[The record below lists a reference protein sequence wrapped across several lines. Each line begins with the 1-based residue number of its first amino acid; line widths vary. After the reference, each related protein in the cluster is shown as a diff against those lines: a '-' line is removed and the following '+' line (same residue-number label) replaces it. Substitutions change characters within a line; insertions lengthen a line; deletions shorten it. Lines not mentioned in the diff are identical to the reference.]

1 MTPTSHVDLTAIM
14 TALGGRQAMQDVLG
28 VGASAISNYVAR
40 ESVPTHVRAKLYNA
54 LTARGYQVRLED
66 LSIIC
71 GPGSA
76 INPSAKPMILLII
89 GGGIAAYKA
98 LETAREM
105 QRLGLD
111 VTGVMTK
118 SAGQFITPLSVAALT
133 NQKCYED
140 LFSLTD
146 EAEMGHIRLSR
157 SADLVVVVPATA
169 NLMARAAS
177 GLADDLATT
186 ILLATTAPILMAPAM
201 NPAMWAHPA
210 TVANLSILRQRGV
223 HMIGPTEGDTAC
235 GEIGS
240 GRMSE
245 PAYIAS
251 AAFELVVNRPQSL
264 AGKTAIVTA
273 GPTFEPIDP
282 VRFIANH
289 SSGKQGYAIAAALSA
304 RGASVTLIS
313 GPVTLPAPAGIKCVL
328 VKTAMQMQAEVD
340 AALPADIAICA
351 AAVADWR
358 VAKARHTKLKKPDQ
372 HNSAGMQ
379 LTLVENPDILA
390 SLGQSGNRPELLV
403 GFAAETEDVLENAT
417 AKRGRKQCDWI
428 IANQVGA
435 ADDPVFGSD
444 QNHIML
450 ISKTAVETWPRMLKT
465 ELADKLAERIAM
477 EFSREH
483 SNG

>member
-1 MTPTSHVDLTAIM
+1 MANHVDLTAIM

-40 ESVPTHVRAKLYNA
+40 GSVPTHVRSKLYNT
-54 LTARGYQVRLED
+54 LTARGYQVRLDD
-66 LSIIC
+66 LSILC
-71 GPGSA
+71 GPDAATSQVK
-76 INPSAKPMILLII
+76 KPMVLLII

-98 LETAREM
+98 LETARRM
-105 QRLGLD
+105 QQLGLD

-118 SAGQFITPLSVAALT
+118 SAAQFITPLSVAALT

-146 EAEMGHIRLSR
+146 EAEMGHIRLAR
-157 SADLVVVVPATA
+157 SADLVLVMPATA
-169 NLMARAAS
+169 NLMSRAAC

-186 ILLATTAPILMAPAM
+186 ILLAATAPILMAPAM

-210 TVANLSILRQRGV
+210 TIANQAILRQRGI

-245 PAYIAS
+245 PTDIA
-251 AAFELVVNRPQSL
+251 ATAFKLAVKRPQSL
-264 AGKTAIVTA
+264 AGKTVIVTA
-273 GPTFEPIDP
+273 GPTVEPIDS

-289 SSGKQGYAIAAALSA
+289 SSGKQGYAIAAALAA
-304 RGASVTLIS
+304 RGASVTLVS
-313 GPVTLPAPAGIKCVL
+313 GPVALPTPPQIKL
-328 VKTAMQMQAEVD
+328 VSVQTAQDMQAAVH

-358 VAKARHTKLKKPDQ
+358 VGEARHAKLKKPDPCTDK
-372 HNSAGMQ
+372 HMQ
-379 LTLVENPDILA
+379 LSLVENPDILA
-390 SLGQSGNRPELLV
+390 ALGQSDQRPTLLV

-417 AKRGRKQCDWI
+417 AKRHRKQCDWI
-428 IANQVGA
+428 VANQVGA
-435 ADDPVFGSD
+435 ANDPVFGSD
-444 QNHIML
+444 QNNIML
-450 ISKTAVETWPRMLKT
+450 ISETAVENWPRMLKT
-465 ELADKLAERIAM
+465 ELADKLADRIAM
-477 EFSREH
+477 EF
-483 SNG
+483 GT

>member
-1 MTPTSHVDLTAIM
+1 MTPTNHVDLTAIM

-28 VGASAISNYVAR
+28 VGASAISNYVTR
-40 ESVPTHVRAKLYNA
+40 GSVPTHVRSKLYNA
-54 LTARGYQVRLED
+54 LTARGYQVRLDD

-71 GPGSA
+71 GPDAATSPA
-76 INPSAKPMILLII
+76 AKPMILLII

-98 LETAREM
+98 LETARQM
-105 QRLGLD
+105 QWLGLD

-133 NQKCYED
+133 NQKCYDD

-146 EAEMGHIRLSR
+146 EAEMGHIRLAR
-157 SADLVVVVPATA
+157 SADLVLVMPATA

-210 TVANLSILRQRGV
+210 TVANLEVLRQRGV
-223 HMIGPTEGDTAC
+223 HMIGPTDGDTAC

-245 PAYIAS
+245 PADIAA
-251 AAFELVVNRPQSL
+251 AAFELAVKRPQTL

-273 GPTFEPIDP
+273 GPTVEPIDS

-289 SSGKQGYAIAAALSA
+289 SSGKQGYAIAASLAA

-313 GPVTLPAPAGIKCVL
+313 GPVTLSAPAG
-328 VKTAMQMQAEVD
+328 VKRVSVQTAAQMQAAVN
-340 AALPADIAICA
+340 ATLPADIAICA

-358 VAKARHTKLKKPDQ
+358 VAEARHAKLKKPDHQ
-372 HNSAGMQ
+372 NAAGIQ
-379 LTLVENPDILA
+379 LTLIENPDILA
-390 SLGQSGNRPELLV
+390 SLGQSDQRPTLLI

-417 AKRGRKQCDWI
+417 AKRSRKQCDWM

-450 ISKTAVETWPRMLKT
+450 ISETAVETWPRMLKT
-465 ELADKLAERIAM
+465 ELADKLAERITM
-477 EFSREH
+477 EFLT
-483 SNG
+483 

>member
-1 MTPTSHVDLTAIM
+1 
-14 TALGGRQAMQDVLG
+14 
-28 VGASAISNYVAR
+28 
-40 ESVPTHVRAKLYNA
+40 
-54 LTARGYQVRLED
+54 
-66 LSIIC
+66 
-71 GPGSA
+71 
-76 INPSAKPMILLII
+76 MILLII

-98 LETAREM
+98 LETARQM

-133 NQKCYED
+133 NQKCYDD

-146 EAEMGHIRLSR
+146 EAEMGHIRLAR
-157 SADLVVVVPATA
+157 SADLVLVMPATA

-210 TVANLSILRQRGV
+210 TVANLEVLRQRGV

-245 PAYIAS
+245 PADIAA
-251 AAFELVVNRPQSL
+251 AAFELAVKRPQTL

-273 GPTFEPIDP
+273 GPTVEPIDS

-289 SSGKQGYAIAAALSA
+289 SSGKQGYAIAASLAA

-313 GPVTLPAPAGIKCVL
+313 GPVTLPAPAG
-328 VKTAMQMQAEVD
+328 VKRVSVQTAAQMQAAVN

-358 VAKARHTKLKKPDQ
+358 VAEARHAKLKKPDHQ
-372 HNSAGMQ
+372 NAAGMQ
-379 LTLVENPDILA
+379 LTLIENPDILA
-390 SLGQSGNRPELLV
+390 SLGQSDQRPTLLI

-417 AKRGRKQCDWI
+417 AKRSRKQCDWM

-450 ISKTAVETWPRMLKT
+450 ISETAVETWPRMLKT
-465 ELADKLAERIAM
+465 ELADKLAERITM
-477 EFSREH
+477 EFLT
-483 SNG
+483 

>member
-1 MTPTSHVDLTAIM
+1 MASTNHVNLTAIM

-40 ESVPTHVRAKLYNA
+40 GSVPTHVRSKLYNE
-54 LTARGYQVRLED
+54 LTARGFQVRIED

-71 GPGSA
+71 GPNLVTSPA
-76 INPSAKPMILLII
+76 AKPMILLII

-98 LETAREM
+98 LETARQM
-105 QRLGLD
+105 QHLGLD

-133 NQKCYED
+133 NQKCYDD

-146 EAEMGHIRLSR
+146 EAEMGHIRLAR
-157 SADLVVVVPATA
+157 SADLVLVVPATA

-177 GLADDLATT
+177 GLADDLAST

-210 TVANLSILRQRGV
+210 TQANLAVLRQRGV
-223 HMIGPTEGDTAC
+223 HVIGPTEGDTAC

-245 PAYIAS
+245 PADIA
-251 AAFELVVNRPQSL
+251 AAAIKLTVKRPPTL

-273 GPTFEPIDP
+273 GPTFEPIDS

-289 SSGKQGYAIAAALSA
+289 SSGKQGYAIAAALAA

-313 GPVTLPAPAGIKCVL
+313 GPVTLPAPEG
-328 VKTAMQMQAEVD
+328 VKRISVQTAMQMRAAVS

-358 VAKARHTKLKKPDQ
+358 VAEARHAKLKKPN
-372 HNSAGMQ
+372 HRKAGGMQ

-390 SLGQSGNRPELLV
+390 SLGKSDERPSLLI
-403 GFAAETEDVLENAT
+403 GFAAETEDVLKNAT
-417 AKRGRKQCDWI
+417 AKRSRKQCDWI

-435 ADDPVFGSD
+435 ADDQVFGSD
-444 QNHIML
+444 QNRIML
-450 ISKTAVETWPRMLKT
+450 ISETGVETWPQMLKT
-465 ELADKLAERIAM
+465 ELADKLAERIEM
-477 EFSREH
+477 EFLT
-483 SNG
+483 

>member
-1 MTPTSHVDLTAIM
+1 M
-14 TALGGRQAMQDVLG
+14 
-28 VGASAISNYVAR
+28 
-40 ESVPTHVRAKLYNA
+40 K
-54 LTARGYQVRLED
+54 
-66 LSIIC
+66 
-71 GPGSA
+71 
-76 INPSAKPMILLII
+76 KPIVLLII

-98 LETAREM
+98 LETARRM
-105 QRLGLD
+105 QQLGLD

-118 SAGQFITPLSVAALT
+118 SAAQFITPLSVAALT
-133 NQKCYED
+133 NQKCYDD

-146 EAEMGHIRLSR
+146 EAEMGHIRLAR
-157 SADLVVVVPATA
+157 SADLVLVMPATA
-169 NLMARAAS
+169 NLMARAAC

-210 TVANLSILRQRGV
+210 TIANQAILRQRGI

-245 PAYIAS
+245 PADIA
-251 AAFELVVNRPQSL
+251 ATAFELAVKRPQSL

-273 GPTFEPIDP
+273 GPTVEPIDS

-289 SSGKQGYAIAAALSA
+289 SSGKQGYAIAAALAA

-313 GPVTLPAPAGIKCVL
+313 GPVALPAPPQLQL
-328 VKTAMQMQAEVD
+328 VSVQTAQDMQAAVH

-358 VAKARHTKLKKPDQ
+358 VAEARHAKLKKPDHRTDTQ
-372 HNSAGMQ
+372 MQ
-379 LTLVENPDILA
+379 LSLVENPDILA
-390 SLGQSGNRPELLV
+390 ALGQSDQRPTLLV

-417 AKRGRKQCDWI
+417 AKRHRKQCDWI
-428 IANQVGA
+428 VANQVGV

-450 ISKTAVETWPRMLKT
+450 ISETAVENWPRMLKT
-465 ELADKLAERIAM
+465 ELADKLADRIAM
-477 EFSREH
+477 EF
-483 SNG
+483 GT

>member
-1 MTPTSHVDLTAIM
+1 MAPTNHVDLTAIM
-14 TALGGRQAMQDVLG
+14 TALGGRQAVQDVLG

-40 ESVPTHVRAKLYNA
+40 GSVPTHVRSKLYNA
-54 LTARGYQVRLED
+54 LIARGYQVRLKD

-71 GPGSA
+71 GPDAAASPA
-76 INPSAKPMILLII
+76 AKPKILLII

-98 LETAREM
+98 LETARHM
-105 QRLGLD
+105 QRLSLD

-118 SAGQFITPLSVAALT
+118 SARQFITPLSVAALT
-133 NQKCYED
+133 NQKCYDD

-146 EAEMGHIRLSR
+146 EAEMGHIRLAR
-157 SADLVVVVPATA
+157 SADLVVVMPATA

-186 ILLATTAPILMAPAM
+186 VLLATTAPVLMAPAM

-210 TVANLSILRQRGV
+210 TVANLAVLRQRGV

-245 PAYIAS
+245 PADIA
-251 AAFELVVNRPQSL
+251 AAALELAVKRPQSL

-273 GPTFEPIDP
+273 GPTVEPIDS

-289 SSGKQGYAIAAALSA
+289 SSGKQGYAIATALAA
-304 RGASVTLIS
+304 RGAIVTLIS
-313 GPVTLPAPAGIKCVL
+313 GPVTLPAPAG
-328 VKTAMQMQAEVD
+328 VKSVSVQTAMQMQAAVNS
-340 AALPADIAICA
+340 ALPADIAICA

-358 VAKARHTKLKKPDQ
+358 VAESRHAKLKKSD
-372 HNSAGMQ
+372 HRTAHGMQ

-390 SLGQSGNRPELLV
+390 SLGQSDKRPSLLI

-417 AKRGRKQCDWI
+417 AKRSRKQCDWI

-435 ADDPVFGSD
+435 ADDPIFSSD
-444 QNHIML
+444 RNHIML
-450 ISKTAVETWPRMLKT
+450 ISETTVETWPRMLKT
-465 ELADKLAERIAM
+465 ELADKLAERIEV
-477 EFSREH
+477 EFLT
-483 SNG
+483 

>member
-1 MTPTSHVDLTAIM
+1 MAPTNHVDLTAIM
-14 TALGGRQAMQDVLG
+14 TALGGRRAMQDVLG

-40 ESVPTHVRAKLYNA
+40 GSVPTHVRSKLYNA
-54 LTARGYQVRLED
+54 LTARGYQVQLED

-71 GPGSA
+71 GPDTATSPA
-76 INPSAKPMILLII
+76 AKPMILLII

-98 LETAREM
+98 LEAARQM

-118 SAGQFITPLSVAALT
+118 SAKQFITPLSVAALT
-133 NQKCYED
+133 NQKCYDD

-146 EAEMGHIRLSR
+146 EAEMGHIRLAR
-157 SADLVVVVPATA
+157 SADLVLVMPATA
-169 NLMARAAS
+169 NLMARAAC

-210 TVANLSILRQRGV
+210 TIANQAILRQRGI

-245 PAYIAS
+245 PADIA
-251 AAFELVVNRPQSL
+251 ATAFELAVKRPQSL

-273 GPTFEPIDP
+273 GPTVEPIDS

-289 SSGKQGYAIAAALSA
+289 SSGKQGYAIAAALAA

-313 GPVTLPAPAGIKCVL
+313 GPVALPAPPQLQL
-328 VKTAMQMQAEVD
+328 VSVQTAQDMQAAVH
-340 AALPADIAICA
+340 AALPADIAGFA
-351 AAVADWR
+351 AAVADWKPKTS
-358 VAKARHTKLKKPDQ
+358 APEKLKKTTDE
-372 HNSAGMQ
+372 NELSMSF
-379 LTLVENPDILA
+379 VKNPDILA
-390 SLGQSGNRPELLV
+390 TLAQAENRPGLVV
-403 GFAAETEDVLENAT
+403 GFAAETENMVANAEGKRSRKGVDFVVANDVSRADIGFNSRDNCVTVVGPAGAEALPKMS
-417 AKRGRKQCDWI
+417 KRALSAQLLNRF
-428 IANQVGA
+428 A
-435 ADDPVFGSD
+435 AALRP
-444 QNHIML
+444 
-450 ISKTAVETWPRMLKT
+450 
-465 ELADKLAERIAM
+465 
-477 EFSREH
+477 
-483 SNG
+483 

>member
-1 MTPTSHVDLTAIM
+1 MTPTNHVDLTAIM

-40 ESVPTHVRAKLYNA
+40 GSVPTHVRSKLYNA
-54 LTARGYQVRLED
+54 LTARGYQVRLDD

-71 GPGSA
+71 GPDAATSPA
-76 INPSAKPMILLII
+76 AKPMILLII

-98 LETAREM
+98 LETARQM

-133 NQKCYED
+133 NQKCYDD

-146 EAEMGHIRLSR
+146 EAEMGHIRLAR
-157 SADLVVVVPATA
+157 SADLVLVMPATA

-177 GLADDLATT
+177 GLADDLATN

-210 TVANLSILRQRGV
+210 TVANLEVLRQRGV
-223 HMIGPTEGDTAC
+223 HMIGPTDGNTAC

-245 PAYIAS
+245 PADIAA
-251 AAFELVVNRPQSL
+251 AAFELAVKRPQTL

-273 GPTFEPIDP
+273 GPTVEPIDS

-289 SSGKQGYAIAAALSA
+289 SSGKQGYAIAASLAA

-313 GPVTLPAPAGIKCVL
+313 GPVTLPAPAGVKRVL
-328 VKTAMQMQAEVD
+328 VQTAAQMQAAVN

-358 VAKARHTKLKKPDQ
+358 VAESRHAKLKKPDHQ
-372 HNSAGMQ
+372 NAEGIQ
-379 LTLVENPDILA
+379 LTLIENPDILA
-390 SLGQSGNRPELLV
+390 SLGQSDQRPTLLI

-417 AKRGRKQCDWI
+417 AKRSRKQCDWM

-450 ISKTAVETWPRMLKT
+450 ISETAVETWPRMLKT
-465 ELADKLAERIAM
+465 ELADKLAERITM
-477 EFSREH
+477 EFLT
-483 SNG
+483 

>member
-1 MTPTSHVDLTAIM
+1 MANHVDLTAIM

-40 ESVPTHVRAKLYNA
+40 GSVPTHVRSKLYNA
-54 LTARGYQVRLED
+54 LTARGYQVRLDD
-66 LSIIC
+66 LSILC
-71 GPGSA
+71 GPDAATSQMK
-76 INPSAKPMILLII
+76 KPMVLLII

-98 LETAREM
+98 LETARRM
-105 QRLGLD
+105 QQLGLD

-118 SAGQFITPLSVAALT
+118 SASQFITPLSVAALT
-133 NQKCYED
+133 NQKCYDD

-146 EAEMGHIRLSR
+146 EAEMGHIRLAR
-157 SADLVVVVPATA
+157 SADLVLVMPATA
-169 NLMARAAS
+169 NLMARAAC

-210 TVANLSILRQRGV
+210 TIANQAILRQRGI

-245 PAYIAS
+245 PADIA
-251 AAFELVVNRPQSL
+251 ATAFELAVKRPQSL

-273 GPTFEPIDP
+273 GPTVEPIDS

-289 SSGKQGYAIAAALSA
+289 SSGKQGYAIAAALAA

-313 GPVTLPAPAGIKCVL
+313 GPVALPAPPQLQL
-328 VKTAMQMQAEVD
+328 VSVQTARDMQAAVH

-358 VAKARHTKLKKPDQ
+358 VAEARHAKLKKPDHRTDTQ
-372 HNSAGMQ
+372 MQ
-379 LTLVENPDILA
+379 LSLVENPDILA
-390 SLGQSGNRPELLV
+390 ALGQSDQRPTLLV

-417 AKRGRKQCDWI
+417 AKRHRKQCDWI
-428 IANQVGA
+428 VANQVGA

-450 ISKTAVETWPRMLKT
+450 ISETAVENWPRMLKT
-465 ELADKLAERIAM
+465 KLADKLADRIAM
-477 EFSREH
+477 EF
-483 SNG
+483 GT

>member
-1 MTPTSHVDLTAIM
+1 MALANHVDLTAIM

-40 ESVPTHVRAKLYNA
+40 GSVPTHVRSKLYNA
-54 LTARGYQVRLED
+54 LTARGYQVRLDD
-66 LSIIC
+66 LSILC
-71 GPGSA
+71 GPDAATSQMK
-76 INPSAKPMILLII
+76 KPMVLLII

-98 LETAREM
+98 LETARRM
-105 QRLGLD
+105 QQLGLD

-118 SAGQFITPLSVAALT
+118 SAAQFITPLSVAALT
-133 NQKCYED
+133 NQKCYDD

-146 EAEMGHIRLSR
+146 EAEMGHIRLAR
-157 SADLVVVVPATA
+157 SADLVLVMPATA
-169 NLMARAAS
+169 NLMARAAC

-210 TVANLSILRQRGV
+210 TIANQAILRQRGI

-245 PAYIAS
+245 PADIA
-251 AAFELVVNRPQSL
+251 ATAFELAVKRPQSL

-273 GPTFEPIDP
+273 GPTVEPIDS

-289 SSGKQGYAIAAALSA
+289 SSGKQGYAIAAALAA

-313 GPVTLPAPAGIKCVL
+313 GPVALPAPPQLQL
-328 VKTAMQMQAEVD
+328 VSVQTARDMQAAVH

-358 VAKARHTKLKKPDQ
+358 VAEARHAKLKKPD
-372 HNSAGMQ
+372 HRTDTHMQ
-379 LTLVENPDILA
+379 LSLVENPDILA
-390 SLGQSGNRPELLV
+390 ALGQSDQRPTLLV

-417 AKRGRKQCDWI
+417 AKRHRKQCDWI
-428 IANQVGA
+428 VANQVGA

-450 ISKTAVETWPRMLKT
+450 ISETAVENWPRMLKT
-465 ELADKLAERIAM
+465 ELADKLADRIAM
-477 EFSREH
+477 EF
-483 SNG
+483 GT

>member
-1 MTPTSHVDLTAIM
+1 
-14 TALGGRQAMQDVLG
+14 
-28 VGASAISNYVAR
+28 
-40 ESVPTHVRAKLYNA
+40 
-54 LTARGYQVRLED
+54 
-66 LSIIC
+66 
-71 GPGSA
+71 
-76 INPSAKPMILLII
+76 MILLII

-98 LETAREM
+98 LEAARQM

-118 SAGQFITPLSVAALT
+118 SAKQFITPLSVAALT
-133 NQKCYED
+133 NQKCYDD

-146 EAEMGHIRLSR
+146 EAEMGHIRLAR
-157 SADLVVVVPATA
+157 SADLVVVMPATA

-210 TVANLSILRQRGV
+210 TVANLTVLRQRGV

-245 PAYIAS
+245 PADIAA
-251 AAFELVVNRPQSL
+251 AAFELVVKRPQSL

-273 GPTFEPIDP
+273 GPTVEPIDS

-289 SSGKQGYAIAAALSA
+289 SSGKQGYAIAAALAA

-313 GPVTLPAPAGIKCVL
+313 GPVSLPAPAGVKCVS
-328 VKTAMQMQAEVD
+328 VQTAMQMQAAVN
-340 AALPADIAICA
+340 AALPADIVICA

-358 VAKARHTKLKKPDQ
+358 VAEARHAKLKKPDQ
-372 HNSAGMQ
+372 RNAAGMQ
-379 LTLVENPDILA
+379 LTLIENPDILA
-390 SLGQSGNRPELLV
+390 SLGQSDERPTLLI

-450 ISKTAVETWPRMLKT
+450 ISETAVETWPRMLKT

-477 EFSREH
+477 EFLT
-483 SNG
+483 

>member
-1 MTPTSHVDLTAIM
+1 MAPTNHVDLTAIM
-14 TALGGRQAMQDVLG
+14 TALGGRQAMRDVLG
-28 VGASAISNYVAR
+28 VGASAISNYAAR
-40 ESVPTHVRAKLYNA
+40 GSVPTHVRSKLYNA

-71 GPGSA
+71 GPNVTTGPA
-76 INPSAKPMILLII
+76 AKPMILLII

-133 NQKCYED
+133 NQKCYDD

-146 EAEMGHIRLSR
+146 EAEMGHIRLAR
-157 SADLVVVVPATA
+157 SADLVVVMPATA

-201 NPAMWAHPA
+201 NPAMWANPA
-210 TVANLSILRQRGV
+210 TVANLAVLRQRGV
-223 HMIGPTEGDTAC
+223 HTIGPTEGDTAC

-245 PAYIAS
+245 PTDIA
-251 AAFELVVNRPQSL
+251 AVACELAFKRPQLL

-273 GPTFEPIDP
+273 GPTVEPIDS
-282 VRFIANH
+282 VRFISNL
-289 SSGKQGYAIAAALSA
+289 SSGKQGYAIAAALAA
-304 RGASVTLIS
+304 RGASVTMIS
-313 GPVTLPAPAGIKCVL
+313 GPVTLPAPAGVNCVS
-328 VKTAMQMQAEVD
+328 VQTAMQMQAAVN
-340 AALPADIAICA
+340 AALPVDIAICT

-358 VAKARHTKLKKPDQ
+358 VAEARHAKLRKTVQ
-372 HNSAGMQ
+372 RNAAGMQ
-379 LTLVENPDILA
+379 LTLIENPDILA
-390 SLGQSGNRPELLV
+390 SLGQSDERPTLLI

-417 AKRGRKQCDWI
+417 TKRRRKQCDWI

-450 ISKTAVETWPRMLKT
+450 ISETKVESWPRMLKT

-477 EFSREH
+477 EF
-483 SNG
+483 

>member
-1 MTPTSHVDLTAIM
+1 MAPTNHVDLTAIM
-14 TALGGRQAMQDVLG
+14 TALGGRQAVQDVLG

-40 ESVPTHVRAKLYNA
+40 GSVPTHVRSKLYNA
-54 LTARGYQVRLED
+54 LIARGYQVRLKD

-71 GPGSA
+71 GPDAAASPA
-76 INPSAKPMILLII
+76 AKPTILLII

-98 LETAREM
+98 LETARHM
-105 QRLGLD
+105 QRLSLD

-118 SAGQFITPLSVAALT
+118 SARQFITPLSVAALT
-133 NQKCYED
+133 NQKCYDD

-146 EAEMGHIRLSR
+146 EAEMGHIRLAR
-157 SADLVVVVPATA
+157 SADLVVVMPATA

-186 ILLATTAPILMAPAM
+186 VLLATTAPVLMAPAM

-210 TVANLSILRQRGV
+210 TVANLAVLRQRGV

-245 PAYIAS
+245 PADIA
-251 AAFELVVNRPQSL
+251 AAALELAVKRPQSL

-273 GPTFEPIDP
+273 GPTVEPIDS

-289 SSGKQGYAIAAALSA
+289 SSGKQGYAIATALAA
-304 RGASVTLIS
+304 RGAIVTLIS
-313 GPVTLPAPAGIKCVL
+313 GPVTLPAPAG
-328 VKTAMQMQAEVD
+328 VKSVSVQTAMQMQAAVNS
-340 AALPADIAICA
+340 ALPADIAICA

-358 VAKARHTKLKKPDQ
+358 VAESRHAKLKKSD
-372 HNSAGMQ
+372 HRTAHGMQ

-390 SLGQSGNRPELLV
+390 SLGQSDKRPSLLI

-417 AKRGRKQCDWI
+417 AKRSRKQCDWI

-435 ADDPVFGSD
+435 ADDPIFSSD
-444 QNHIML
+444 RNHIML
-450 ISKTAVETWPRMLKT
+450 ISETTVETWPRMLKT
-465 ELADKLAERIAM
+465 ELADKLAERIEV
-477 EFSREH
+477 EFLT
-483 SNG
+483 

>member
-1 MTPTSHVDLTAIM
+1 MAPTKHVDLTAIM

-28 VGASAISNYVAR
+28 VGASAISNYLAR
-40 ESVPTHVRAKLYNA
+40 RSVPTHARSKLYKA

-71 GPGSA
+71 GPGSTT
-76 INPSAKPMILLII
+76 SSVAKPMILLII

-98 LETAREM
+98 LETARQM

-133 NQKCYED
+133 NQKCYDD

-146 EAEMGHIRLSR
+146 EAEMGHIRLAQ
-157 SADLVVVVPATA
+157 SADLVVVMPATA

-201 NPAMWAHPA
+201 NPVMWAHPA
-210 TVANLSILRQRGV
+210 TVANLSVLCQRGV
-223 HMIGPTEGDTAC
+223 HTIGPTEGDTAC
-235 GEIGS
+235 GDIGI

-245 PAYIAS
+245 PADIAL
-251 AAFELVVNRPQSL
+251 AAFELVVNRAQSL

-273 GPTFEPIDP
+273 GPTVEPIDS

-289 SSGKQGYAIAAALSA
+289 SSGKQGYAIAAALA
-304 RGASVTLIS
+304 VRGASVTLIS
-313 GPVTLPAPAGIKCVL
+313 GPVNLPAPPGVKCVS
-328 VKTAMQMQAEVD
+328 VQTAMQMQAAVNS
-340 AALPADIAICA
+340 ALPADIAICA

-358 VAKARHTKLKKPDQ
+358 VAEAHHSKLKKPDQ
-372 HNSAGMQ
+372 RSPASMQ
-379 LTLVENPDILA
+379 LKLVENPDILA
-390 SLGQSGNRPELLV
+390 SLGQSDERPTLLI
-403 GFAAETEDVLENAT
+403 GFAAETEAVLENAT

-450 ISKTAVETWPRMLKT
+450 ISETAVETWPRMLKT
-465 ELADKLAERIAM
+465 ELANKLSERIAM
-477 EFSREH
+477 EFLT
-483 SNG
+483 

>member
-1 MTPTSHVDLTAIM
+1 MAPTNHVDLTAIM

-40 ESVPTHVRAKLYNA
+40 GSVPTHVRSKLYNA

-71 GPGSA
+71 GPDTATSPA
-76 INPSAKPMILLII
+76 AKPRILLII

-98 LETAREM
+98 LETARQM

-118 SAGQFITPLSVAALT
+118 SAKQFITPLSVAALT
-133 NQKCYED
+133 NQKCYDD

-146 EAEMGHIRLSR
+146 EAEMGHIRLAR
-157 SADLVVVVPATA
+157 SADLVVVMPATA

-210 TVANLSILRQRGV
+210 TVANLAVLRQRGV

-245 PAYIAS
+245 PSDIAA
-251 AAFELVVNRPQSL
+251 AAFELVVKRPQSL

-273 GPTFEPIDP
+273 GPTVEPIDS

-289 SSGKQGYAIAAALSA
+289 SSGKQGYAIAASLAA

-313 GPVTLPAPAGIKCVL
+313 GPVTLPAPAGVKCVS
-328 VKTAMQMQAEVD
+328 VQTAMQMQAAVN
-340 AALPADIAICA
+340 AALPADIVICA

-358 VAKARHTKLKKPDQ
+358 VAEARHAKLKKPDQ
-372 HNSAGMQ
+372 RNAAGMQ
-379 LTLVENPDILA
+379 LTLIENPDILA
-390 SLGQSGNRPELLV
+390 SLGQSDERPTLLI

-450 ISKTAVETWPRMLKT
+450 ISETAVETWPRMLKT

-477 EFSREH
+477 EFLT
-483 SNG
+483 

>member
-1 MTPTSHVDLTAIM
+1 
-14 TALGGRQAMQDVLG
+14 
-28 VGASAISNYVAR
+28 
-40 ESVPTHVRAKLYNA
+40 
-54 LTARGYQVRLED
+54 
-66 LSIIC
+66 
-71 GPGSA
+71 
-76 INPSAKPMILLII
+76 MILLII

-98 LETAREM
+98 LEAARQM

-118 SAGQFITPLSVAALT
+118 SAKQFITPLSVAALT
-133 NQKCYED
+133 NQKCYDD

-146 EAEMGHIRLSR
+146 EAEMGHIRLAR
-157 SADLVVVVPATA
+157 SADLVVVMPATA

-210 TVANLSILRQRGV
+210 TVANLTVLRQRGV

-240 GRMSE
+240 SRMSE
-245 PAYIAS
+245 PADIAA
-251 AAFELVVNRPQSL
+251 AAFELVVKRPQSL

-273 GPTFEPIDP
+273 GPTVEPIDS

-289 SSGKQGYAIAAALSA
+289 SSGKQGYAIAAALA
-304 RGASVTLIS
+304 VRGASVTLIS
-313 GPVTLPAPAGIKCVL
+313 GPVTLPAPAGVKCVS
-328 VKTAMQMQAEVD
+328 VQTAMQMQAAVN
-340 AALPADIAICA
+340 AALPADIVICA

-358 VAKARHTKLKKPDQ
+358 VAEARHAKLKKPDQ
-372 HNSAGMQ
+372 RNAAGMQ
-379 LTLVENPDILA
+379 LTLIENPDILA
-390 SLGQSGNRPELLV
+390 SLGQSDERPTLLI

-450 ISKTAVETWPRMLKT
+450 ISETAVETWPRMLKT

-477 EFSREH
+477 EFLT
-483 SNG
+483 

>member
-1 MTPTSHVDLTAIM
+1 MAPTNHVDLTAIM
-14 TALGGRQAMQDVLG
+14 TALGGRRAMQDVLG
-28 VGASAISNYVAR
+28 VGASAISNYFAR
-40 ESVPTHVRAKLYNA
+40 GSVPTHVRSKLYSA
-54 LTARGYQVRLED
+54 LTARGYQVQLED

-71 GPGSA
+71 GPDTATSPA
-76 INPSAKPMILLII
+76 AKPMILLII

-98 LETAREM
+98 LEAARQM

-118 SAGQFITPLSVAALT
+118 SAKQFITPLSVAALT
-133 NQKCYED
+133 NQKCYDD

-146 EAEMGHIRLSR
+146 EAEMGHIRLAR
-157 SADLVVVVPATA
+157 SADLVVVMPATA

-210 TVANLSILRQRGV
+210 TVANLTVLRQRGV
-223 HMIGPTEGDTAC
+223 HMMGPTEGDTAC

-245 PAYIAS
+245 PADIA
-251 AAFELVVNRPQSL
+251 AAALELVIKRPQSL

-273 GPTFEPIDP
+273 GPTVEPIDS

-289 SSGKQGYAIAAALSA
+289 SSGKQGYAIAAALA
-304 RGASVTLIS
+304 VRGASVTLIS
-313 GPVTLPAPAGIKCVL
+313 GPVTLPAPAGVKCVS
-328 VKTAMQMQAEVD
+328 VQTAMQMQAAVN
-340 AALPADIAICA
+340 AALPADIVICA

-358 VAKARHTKLKKPDQ
+358 VAEARHAKLKKPDQ
-372 HNSAGMQ
+372 RNAAGMQ
-379 LTLVENPDILA
+379 LTLIENPDILA
-390 SLGQSGNRPELLV
+390 SLGQSDERPTLLI
-403 GFAAETEDVLENAT
+403 GFAAETEDVLENAA

-477 EFSREH
+477 EFLT
-483 SNG
+483 

>member
-1 MTPTSHVDLTAIM
+1 
-14 TALGGRQAMQDVLG
+14 
-28 VGASAISNYVAR
+28 
-40 ESVPTHVRAKLYNA
+40 
-54 LTARGYQVRLED
+54 
-66 LSIIC
+66 
-71 GPGSA
+71 
-76 INPSAKPMILLII
+76 MILLII

-98 LETAREM
+98 LETARQM

-133 NQKCYED
+133 NQKCYDD

-146 EAEMGHIRLSR
+146 EAEMGHIRLAR
-157 SADLVVVVPATA
+157 SADLVLVMPATA

-210 TVANLSILRQRGV
+210 TVANLEVLRQRGV

-245 PAYIAS
+245 PADIAA
-251 AAFELVVNRPQSL
+251 AAFELAVKRPQTL

-273 GPTFEPIDP
+273 GPTVEPIDS

-289 SSGKQGYAIAAALSA
+289 SSGKQGYAIAASLAA

-313 GPVTLPAPAGIKCVL
+313 GPVTLPAPAG
-328 VKTAMQMQAEVD
+328 VKRVSVQTAAQMQAAVN

-358 VAKARHTKLKKPDQ
+358 VAEARHAKLKKPDHQ
-372 HNSAGMQ
+372 NAAGIQ
-379 LTLVENPDILA
+379 LTLIENPDILA
-390 SLGQSGNRPELLV
+390 SLGQSDQRPTLLI

-417 AKRGRKQCDWI
+417 AKRSRKQCDWM

-450 ISKTAVETWPRMLKT
+450 ISETAVETWPRMLKT
-465 ELADKLAERIAM
+465 ELADKLAERITM
-477 EFSREH
+477 EFLT
-483 SNG
+483 

>member
-1 MTPTSHVDLTAIM
+1 MAPTNHVDLTAIM
-14 TALGGRQAMQDVLG
+14 TALGGRQAVQDVLG

-40 ESVPTHVRAKLYNA
+40 GSVPTHVRSKLYNA
-54 LTARGYQVRLED
+54 LIARGYQVRLKD

-71 GPGSA
+71 GPDAAASPA
-76 INPSAKPMILLII
+76 AKPKILLII

-98 LETAREM
+98 LETARHM
-105 QRLGLD
+105 QRLSLD

-118 SAGQFITPLSVAALT
+118 SARQFITPLSVAALT
-133 NQKCYED
+133 NQKCYDD

-146 EAEMGHIRLSR
+146 EAEMGHIRLAR
-157 SADLVVVVPATA
+157 SADLVVVMPATA

-186 ILLATTAPILMAPAM
+186 VLLATTAPVLMAPAM

-210 TVANLSILRQRGV
+210 TVANLAVLRQRGV

-245 PAYIAS
+245 PADIA
-251 AAFELVVNRPQSL
+251 AAALELAVKRPQSL

-273 GPTFEPIDP
+273 GPTVEPIDS

-289 SSGKQGYAIAAALSA
+289 SSGKQGYAIATALAA
-304 RGASVTLIS
+304 RGAIVTLIS
-313 GPVTLPAPAGIKCVL
+313 GPVTLPAPAG
-328 VKTAMQMQAEVD
+328 VKSVSVQTAMQMQAAVNS
-340 AALPADIAICA
+340 ALPADIAICA

-358 VAKARHTKLKKPDQ
+358 VAESRHAKLKKSD
-372 HNSAGMQ
+372 HRTAHGMQ

-390 SLGQSGNRPELLV
+390 SLGQSDKRPSLLI

-417 AKRGRKQCDWI
+417 AKRSRKQCDWI

-435 ADDPVFGSD
+435 ANDPIFSSD
-444 QNHIML
+444 RNHIML
-450 ISKTAVETWPRMLKT
+450 ISETTVETWPRMLKT
-465 ELADKLAERIAM
+465 ELADKLAERIEV
-477 EFSREH
+477 EFLT
-483 SNG
+483 